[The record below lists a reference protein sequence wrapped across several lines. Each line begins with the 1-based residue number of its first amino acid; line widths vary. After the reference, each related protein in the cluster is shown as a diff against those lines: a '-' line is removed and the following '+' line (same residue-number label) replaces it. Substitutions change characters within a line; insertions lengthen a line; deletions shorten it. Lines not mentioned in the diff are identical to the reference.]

1 MQRRDLL
8 TLLGT
13 VTLSP
18 LLAPLAPARRLALAE
33 SLHAQVAAG
42 QGLGTLSPPE
52 AELVREIAEAII
64 PRTDTPGAT
73 DARVAEFVDL
83 LLTEWHSPGERDRF
97 LAGLAAIDAE
107 GRALGGTSFL
117 GLPPER
123 RQSLLLKLDAA
134 PDRPDGSAA
143 QAVARLKQLTVY
155 GFFTS
160 EAAAEA
166 GLTGPV
172 IPGRFD
178 GCAPIGAR

>member
-13 VTLSP
+13 VVLGP
-18 LLAPLAPARRLALAE
+18 LLAPLEPGRWLVLAQ
-33 SLHAQVAAG
+33 SLHAQIVAG
-42 QGLGTLSPPE
+42 QGFGTLSPAE
-52 AELVREIAEAII
+52 AALVREIAEAII

-73 DARVAEFVDL
+73 DARVTEFVDL
-83 LLTEWHSPGERDRF
+83 LLTDWHSREERDRF
-97 LAGLAAIDAE
+97 LTGLAAIEGDA
-107 GRALGGTSFL
+107 RAQGGAGFL
-117 GLPPER
+117 DLPLER
-123 RQSLLLKLDAA
+123 RRSLLLELDAA

-143 QAVARLKQLTVY
+143 QALARLKQLTVF

-160 EAAAEA
+160 QAAADA

-178 GCAPIGAR
+178 GCVPIEAR

>member
-13 VTLSP
+13 VALGP
-18 LLAPLAPARRLALAE
+18 VLAPLAPARRLALAE

-42 QGLGTLSPPE
+42 QGLGTLSPAE
-52 AELVREIAEAII
+52 ADLVRDIAEAII
-64 PRTDTPGAT
+64 PRTDSPGAT

-83 LLTEWHSPGERDRF
+83 LLTEWYSPEERDPL
-97 LAGLAAIDAE
+97 LAGLAAIDTE
-107 GRALGGTSFL
+107 GQALGGTGFL

-123 RQSLLLKLDAA
+123 RQSLLLKLDAT

-160 EAAAEA
+160 EAAADA

-178 GCAPIGAR
+178 GCAPIGGR

>member
-18 LLAPLAPARRLALAE
+18 LLAPLAPVRRLALAE

-42 QGLGTLSPPE
+42 QGLGTLSPAE
-52 AELVREIAEAII
+52 AELVREITEAII
-64 PRTDTPGAT
+64 PRTETPGAT
-73 DARVAEFVDL
+73 DARVTEFVDL
-83 LLTEWHSPGERDRF
+83 LLTEWYAPDERDRF
-97 LAGLAAIDAE
+97 LAGLAAIEAE
-107 GRALGGTSFL
+107 ARAQGGTGFL

-123 RQSLLLKLDAA
+123 RRSLLLKLDAA

-160 EAAAEA
+160 EAAADA
-166 GLTGPV
+166 GLTGPI

-178 GCAPIGAR
+178 GCVPVGGR